1 MSYIRTESNPQYAS
15 IVQANDLVM
24 VTTYNIELPSVRGK
38 VHLAIPFSALEPY
51 K

>member
-24 VTTYNIELPSVRGK
+24 VTTYNIELPSVREGAPG
-38 VHLAIPFSALEPY
+38 HPLLGAGAL
-51 K
+51 